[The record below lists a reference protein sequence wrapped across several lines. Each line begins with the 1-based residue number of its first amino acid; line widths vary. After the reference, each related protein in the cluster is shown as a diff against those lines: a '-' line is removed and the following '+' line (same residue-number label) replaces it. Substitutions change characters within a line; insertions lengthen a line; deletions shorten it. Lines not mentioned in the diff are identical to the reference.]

1 MSILYANKYNIKMSG
16 TIETNKN
23 SIGLFLMQKHK
34 VHNKFQVIVDSL
46 NAVIQAKKM
55 ESVVRLCEFKPK
67 HDGNIFLFTHF
78 SILSH
83 LLKVLIS
90 WSGGMVNISKGN
102 RATAFRSSSEEE
114 EIFQWRISSSTKEE
128 DVMLL

>member
-23 SIGLFLMQKHK
+23 SIGLFLMQKHE

-67 HDGNIFLFTHF
+67 QDGTILFMYT
-78 SILSH
+78 
-83 LLKVLIS
+83 LL
-90 WSGGMVNISKGN
+90 N
-102 RATAFRSSSEEE
+102 
-114 EIFQWRISSSTKEE
+114 
-128 DVMLL
+128 VMLL